1 MEKQQRLQKTGLD
14 PITIQT
20 HANNSYSLNRFTFF
34 SATQNSYHYISSHL
48 HFPGHLWRLVLI
60 EQSWTEELTVLQKC
74 PPTERTWCR
83 TYSSFNNQGFK
94 CGGKRHC
101 IYWCVS
107 HQFLPIGNKML
118 ISWIDSVCWI
128 KIKRLRC
135 PRFSCCQTFLC
146 SLSWVT
152 SLLRK
157 PLALQFSAC
166 THTTHHNQFTCTF
179 PFRRNTVK

>member
-128 KIKRLRC
+128 KIKRLRR